1 MLGGLLA
8 ISGLFVKPVQS
19 LLAGILEEEIAD
31 IARWFNE
38 PICGLGVYAVCLC
51 LFVTGS
57 LLYPDKS
64 ETSLGAEK
72 SHES

>member
-1 MLGGLLA
+1 MLGCLLA

-38 PICGLGVYAVCLC
+38 PICGL
-51 LFVTGS
+51 
-57 LLYPDKS
+57 
-64 ETSLGAEK
+64 
-72 SHES
+72 